1 MSLMT
6 LPASCRLRFP
16 FASAPPVSAV
26 LRWLR
31 VTVLLSAIL
40 GATPAASAQIAGQL
54 DPLNAKIVG
63 TYVRTVVLQP
73 DGKMIIAGEFTSVQD
88 TPRSNIARLNPD
100 GSLDTAFDV
109 GTNSWIYSVVVQ
121 PDGKILLGGNFI
133 SVKPAGSAA
142 SVSRRYMARLLPDGR
157 LDPDFNPSPNGD
169 VTSIALQPDGWII
182 CGGFFTSFGLPGD
195 PAPVAREHLARL
207 EPSGGVDLLFNLP
220 VQAFVYCIALQP
232 NGAFLVGGRIP
243 GAGSTFGPG
252 YIFRVNAD
260 LTLDQTFSPLV
271 NGYVN
276 SIAIQPDGRII
287 LGGAF
292 NAYRADLMTPP
303 VTRCYILRLFATGLL
318 DQAFNPNPNGIVECL
333 AVQTDNRI
341 LMGGTFNTLQPPNT
355 ATPADRQHLA
365 RVNADGSVDFT
376 FTPKTDNDVTSI
388 ALQMDGRILV
398 GGYFSVF
405 LPGSG
410 RKFFARLSNGD
421 HTQTITQTAP
431 AQVLWERIGALPEV
445 EEVVFEQSTDGGAN
459 WSLLGIPT
467 RVAGTP
473 ASWEYAAADPV
484 ADGTLLRARAVSS
497 PGNRGYGRLEF
508 PVPDSLTSRQEWNQ
522 TWFGSS
528 SGTGDAASDADPNGN
543 GIANLLEYALG
554 GDPVG
559 DTTGTAIL
567 PQVST
572 EASGLL
578 QLAFQRYPDRDDI
591 TIVIQAADNAATG
604 PWEDFASSVNGTPFA
619 LLLPGYAVSETGSGA
634 SRDVIC
640 TDKPGGAS
648 PLRFLRIKVTES

>member
-6 LPASCRLRFP
+6 LPALCRLRFP
-16 FASAPPVSAV
+16 CASALSAAAV

-31 VTVLLSAIL
+31 VTFLLSAIL
-40 GATPAASAQIAGQL
+40 AALPAASAQIAGQL

-73 DGKMIIAGEFTSVQD
+73 DGRMIIAGEFTSVQD
-88 TPRSNIARLNPD
+88 TPRNNIARLNPD

-109 GTNSWIYSVVVQ
+109 GANSWIYSVVVQ

-133 SVKPAGSAA
+133 SIKPAGSAT
-142 SVSRRYMARLLPDGR
+142 SVSRRYMARLLPDGK
-157 LDPDFNPSPNGD
+157 LDPDFNPNPNGD
-169 VTSIALQPDGWII
+169 VTSIALQPDGQII
-182 CGGFFTSFGLPGD
+182 CGGYFTSFAPPGS
-195 PAPVAREHLARL
+195 PTPVDREHLARL
-207 EPSGGVDLLFNLP
+207 EADGTLDPLFNLP
-220 VQAFVYCIALQP
+220 VQAFVYCVALQP
-232 NGAFLVGGRIP
+232 NGAILVGGRIP
-243 GAGSTFGPG
+243 GAGATFGPG
-252 YIFRVNAD
+252 YIFRVNPD
-260 LTLDQTFSPLV
+260 LTLDQTFAPLL

-276 SIAIQPDGRII
+276 SIAIQPDGRIL

-341 LMGGTFNTLQPPNT
+341 LMGGAFNALQPPNT
-355 ATPADRQHLA
+355 ATPTDRQHLA

-398 GGYFSVF
+398 GGYFTVF
-405 LPGSG
+405 LPGAG
-410 RKFFARLSNGD
+410 RKYFARLTNGD
-421 HTQTITQTAP
+421 HTQTITQP
-431 AQVLWERIGALPEV
+431 ALDQVLWERTGALPEV
-445 EEVVFEQSTDGGAN
+445 EEVVFEQSTDDGAN

-467 RVAGTP
+467 RVVATP
-473 ASWEYAAADPV
+473 ASWEFTAAAPL

-497 PGNRGYGRLEF
+497 TGNRGFGRLEF
-508 PVPDSLTSRQEWNQ
+508 PVPASLTAREEWNQ
-522 TWFGSS
+522 TWFGSTS
-528 SGTGDAASDADPNGN
+528 STGDAASDADPNDN
-543 GIANLLEYALG
+543 GVSNLLEYALG

-559 DTTGTAIL
+559 NTTGTSIL

-572 EASGLL
+572 DSSGLL
-578 QLAFQRYPDRDDI
+578 QLSFKRYPDRNDI
-591 TIVIQAADNAATG
+591 TIVVQAADNAETG
-604 PWEDFASSVNGTPFA
+604 PWEDFASSVNGAPFA
-619 LLLPGYAVSETGSGA
+619 VLLPGYSVTESGSGE
-634 SRDVIC
+634 SRDVIS
-640 TDKPGGAS
+640 TDKPGGTS